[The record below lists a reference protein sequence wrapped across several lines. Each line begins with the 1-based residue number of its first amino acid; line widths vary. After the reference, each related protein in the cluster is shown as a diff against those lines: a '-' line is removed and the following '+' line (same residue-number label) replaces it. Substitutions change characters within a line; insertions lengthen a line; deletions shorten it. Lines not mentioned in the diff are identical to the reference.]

1 LRLDEEVR
9 EIDQALLTAEL
20 GSRFELCQKWAV
32 RTTELQS
39 HLLRHKPQI
48 VHFSGHG
55 SQQNAIFL
63 EGEDGASRPVPAV
76 RLARLLAQFNQ
87 RIRCVVLNACYSEE
101 QAAAVAEHIDCVIGM
116 STTVM
121 DRVAIR
127 FAASFYQAIAYGYN
141 VRAAFDLGCAD
152 IEIGELGQE
161 AVPQLIALRRDPAE
175 IVFAR

>member
-1 LRLDEEVR
+1 LDEEVR
-9 EIDQALLTAEL
+9 EIDQALFTAEL

-39 HLLRHKPQI
+39 HLLRYKPQI

-101 QAAAVAEHIDCVIGM
+101 QAAAVADHIDCVIGM
-116 STTVM
+116 STAVI

-127 FAASFYQAIAYGYN
+127 FAASFYQAIAYGYS

-161 AVPQLIALRRDPAE
+161 AVPRLIALRKNPE
-175 IVFAR
+175 KIVFAR